1 MTKMIS
7 VQEAA
12 AWLAAGDAVLIDV
25 REPDEFAQEH
35 IVYAHSVPLA
45 SVERVAET
53 LKIPQSRKVLFHC
66 LKGGRGQQAC
76 AVVGGSQDFSH
87 EIYNITGGITAWK
100 EAGLPTVSLG
110 PVPRFSIFRQ
120 VQMIAGAMVA
130 FLVLLGFSGIM
141 LGFVLAGLIGGA
153 LFFAGYTGF
162 CGLAM
167 VLKKAP
173 WNNTNAGV
181 KKGPCC
187 GP

>member
-1 MTKMIS
+1 MTQTIN
-7 VQEAA
+7 VQQAA
-12 AWLAAGDAVLIDV
+12 DWLAAGEAILIDV

-45 SVERVAET
+45 SVGSLTEQLR
-53 LKIPQSRKVLFHC
+53 IPQERKILFHC

-76 AVVGGSQDFSH
+76 AVIAGGGRCSH
-87 EIYNITGGITAWK
+87 AVYNIEGGISAWK
-100 EAGLPTVSLG
+100 DAGFPTVSLG
-110 PVPRFSIFRQ
+110 PAPRFSIFRQ

-167 VLKKAP
+167 LLAKMP
-173 WNNTNAGV
+173 WNRPTAT

>member
-1 MTKMIS
+1 MTKTIS

-12 AWLAAGDAVLIDV
+12 AWLAAGDAILIDV

-45 SVERVAET
+45 SVDRVAQI
-53 LKIPQSRKVLFHC
+53 LKIPPSRKVLFHC

-76 AVVGGSQDFSH
+76 AVVGGAQDFSH
-87 EIYNITGGITAWK
+87 EIYNIAGGITAWK

-120 VQMIAGAMVA
+120 VQMIAGGLVA

-141 LGFVLAGLIGGA
+141 LGFILAGLIGGA

-167 VLKKAP
+167 VLSKMP
-173 WNNTNAGV
+173 WNNPSAT
-181 KKGPCC
+181 KKGPSCC